1 MKNGTID
8 RVKVQEAY
16 QTLADKFGDDMP
28 MYVIGMLSQL
38 HAYKTVMQE
47 VEKTAFFQHGSKLTP
62 YKALLHIQH
71 ILKRLQTI
79 PRVDI
84 ENRTPQAE
92 AEVENQNESSGDQ

>member
-38 HAYKTVMQE
+38 YTYKTVMQE

-92 AEVENQNESSGDQ
+92 AEMTNESRGDQ